1 MPGKRPRFVRSST
14 SFYDLS
20 SLHEP
25 LPLPPPEQRLQMKPR
40 RYPKKVPV
48 EEDDA
53 SQPAW
58 SPNMENG
65 QGQSGNFLDRC
76 NYCRKILSEKD
87 NIYMY
92 SSLRAFCSSRC
103 RHRQIVEDTVRER
116 VCTSRPQKPWLGRGR

>member
-1 MPGKRPRFVRSST
+1 MPGKRLRFVRSST

-25 LPLPPPEQRLQMKPR
+25 LPLPPPEQQLQMKPP
-40 RYPKKVPV
+40 RYPKNVPM

-53 SQPAW
+53 SPPAW
-58 SPNMENG
+58 SPNMKENG

-76 NYCRKILSEKD
+76 NYCRKILGEKD

-92 SSLRAFCSSRC
+92 SSLRAFCSSQC
-103 RHRQIVEDTVRER
+103 RHRQIVVDSVRER
-116 VCTSRPQKPWLGRGR
+116 